1 MDWFVHVVPRLAAWS
16 YLVNTLNFRNIGDSV
31 SSVFIIVGFDLS
43 LENKKTKEGLKML
56 HFATL
61 SRII

>member
-1 MDWFVHVVPRLAAWS
+1 MDWFVHVVPRLTAGS
-16 YLVNTLNFRNIGDSV
+16 YLVNALNFRNIGDSV
-31 SSVFIIVGFDLS
+31 GSVFIFVGFDLS
-43 LENKKTKEGLKML
+43 LANKKTKEGLKMP